1 MPTDA
6 ALQSPSPA
14 FVTVQYATNIILSIA
29 KCLPPVTVPIQDA
42 VGAILAEDL
51 FAPEPLPPFPASIKV
66 PSLPILILIF
76 FITERIRLLL
86 AKYILERGLFLD

>member
-51 FAPEPLPPFPASIKV
+51 FAPEPLPPYPAAIKV
-66 PSLPILILIF
+66 PSLPILVLLF
-76 FITERIRLLL
+76 PITERIRLLL
-86 AKYILERGLFLD
+86 AKYRVERESFLE